1 MSIRFRISLY
11 LSVVLLSGSIIL
23 TVINSVGS
31 YFNLKYQVED
41 GSRMAGERFAYEVKD
56 FLDSALGS
64 LRGTQFLLESSKPAR
79 AEVVA
84 ALWKLVEANPYYFG
98 TWVVFEPNG
107 FDGQDAKFKNTP
119 PYHDK
124 TGRFVPYINKSK
136 GAVTVEP
143 VIYYENLDESGA
155 FYTVPKKTLHDFVA
169 DPFSYPV
176 GGKDVLMVSLV
187 KPVFRG
193 GSFSGVVGIDLA
205 MENLQELLGPIKPF
219 RGEGYLTLISPNGT
233 YAANGKDPSLVGK
246 KIPDPEWLKQITEG
260 IAKGKSFSLHG
271 GGEGHH
277 FFPFL
282 LGNYDKPWA
291 VEVSIPD
298 SIFWSD
304 MRGVILQTILS
315 SLIIMVVILIIL
327 NLIFNKLITTGL
339 LEAIGFSEKIADGD
353 LTSHIEIARNDEIGK
368 LLKSMDLMKV
378 NLSKIILDIKTSST
392 KLNSTSDQMAES
404 SRNFSD
410 VAQAQASAAEESS
423 AAVEELAASAENVR
437 RSMEKAIENM
447 KEIDTN
453 VVLLREQIGTINN
466 EMQTLSQVAS
476 ESQERAVTGENA
488 MGATNQAM
496 DEIGESASRINE
508 ILSIITEISEKTNL
522 LALNAAIE
530 AARAGEAGKGF
541 AVVAEEISKLASQT
555 SSSVQEIGELV
566 DSTNNAVHN
575 GNTKVKEASDILRK
589 LRTSVDSFGLS
600 AKKVLDSVKTQE
612 KNTQDIH
619 QSANFLMSFSL
630 QIEEAVQEQKRATDE
645 ITKTIVSIS
654 EGTQE
659 VASGADD
666 LTSYSGEMHQQS
678 EGLLKSVDKFKL

>member
-11 LSVVLLSGSIIL
+11 LSVVLISGSLIL
-23 TVINSVGS
+23 TAINSIGS
-31 YFNLKYQVED
+31 YFGLKSQVET
-41 GSRMAGERFAYEVKD
+41 GSRMAGERYAYEVKD
-56 FLDSALGS
+56 FLNLALGS
-64 LRGTQFLLESSKPAR
+64 LRGLQYLLETSKPGRDEA
-79 AEVVA
+79 
-84 ALWKLVEANPYYFG
+84 VEALKKLADANKYYFG
-98 TWVVFEPNG
+98 TWVVFESNA
-107 FDGQDAKFKNTP
+107 FDGQDAKFKSKT
-119 PYHDK
+119 YHDA
-124 TGRFVPYINKSK
+124 TGRFVPYANKSK
-136 GAVTVEP
+136 GAVTLEP

-155 FYTVPKKTLHDFVA
+155 FYNIPKKTQKDFIA
-169 DPFSYPV
+169 DPFDYPV
-176 GGKDVLMVSLV
+176 GGKHVLMVSLV
-187 KPVFRG
+187 KPVLRG
-193 GSFSGVVGIDLA
+193 GTFSGVVGMDLA
-205 MENLQELLGPIKPF
+205 MENLQELLGPIRPF

-246 KIPDPEWLKQITEG
+246 VIPDKEWLKEVTEG
-260 IAKGKSFSLHG
+260 MSKGVPFSLRSR
-271 GGEGHH
+271 GEGHH
-277 FFPFL
+277 FFPFV
-282 LGNYDKPWA
+282 LGNYDKSWA

-304 MRGVILQTILS
+304 LRGVILQTILS
-315 SLIIMVVILIIL
+315 SLVIMVMILVIL
-327 NLIFNKLITTGL
+327 NLIFNRLITSGL

-353 LTSHIEIARNDEIGK
+353 LTASAEIKREDEIGK
-368 LLKSMDLMKV
+368 LLKSMDTMKE

-392 KLNSTSDQMAES
+392 KLNQTSDKMADS

-410 VAQAQASAAEESS
+410 VAQTQASAAEESS
-423 AAVEELAASAENVR
+423 AAVEELAASADNVR
-437 RSMEKAIENM
+437 HSMEKAIENM
-447 KEIDTN
+447 KEIDSN
-453 VVLLREQIGTINN
+453 VVLLREQIGTINS
-466 EMQTLSQVAS
+466 EMQTLSKVAS
-476 ESQERAVTGENA
+476 ESQERAITGENA

-541 AVVAEEISKLASQT
+541 AVVAEEIGKLASQT

-575 GNTKVKEASDILRK
+575 GNTKVKEASEILRK

-600 AKKVLDSVKTQE
+600 AKKVLDSVSTQE

-619 QSANFLMSFSL
+619 QSATFLMNFSL

-645 ITKTIVSIS
+645 ITKTILSIS

-666 LTSYSGEMHQQS
+666 LTSYSGEMHGQS
-678 EGLLKSVDKFKL
+678 EGLLRSVDKFKL

>member
-11 LSVVLLSGSIIL
+11 LSIVLLSGSIIL
-23 TVINSVGS
+23 TAINSIGS
-31 YFNLKYQVED
+31 YFNLRSQVES
-41 GSRMAGERFAYEVKD
+41 GSKIAGERFGYEVKD
-56 FLDSALGS
+56 FLNSALGS
-64 LRGTQFLLESSKPAR
+64 LRGIQFLLETSRPSR
-79 AEVVA
+79 SELVA
-84 ALWKLVEANPYYFG
+84 ALKKLAESNPYYFG
-98 TWVVFEPNG
+98 TWVVFEPNA
-107 FDGQDAKFKNTP
+107 FDGQDAKYKNS
-119 PYHDK
+119 PYHDA
-124 TGRFVPYINKSK
+124 TGRLVPYANKSK
-136 GAVTVEP
+136 GDVTIEP
-143 VIYYENLDESGA
+143 VVYYENLDESGG
-155 FYTVPKKTLHDFVA
+155 FYNVPKKTVKDFVA

-176 GGKDVLMVSLV
+176 GGKNVLMVSIV
-187 KPVFRG
+187 KPVIRNEN
-193 GSFSGVVGIDLA
+193 FSGVVGMDLA
-205 MENLQELLGPIKPF
+205 MENLQELLGPIHPF

-233 YAANGKDPSLVGK
+233 YAANGKNPDLVGK
-246 KIPDPEWLKQITEG
+246 QIPDPEWLKAVTEG
-260 IAKGKSFSLHG
+260 IAKGTPFSLDK

-277 FFPFL
+277 FFPFV
-282 LGNYDKPWA
+282 LGNYNKSWA
-291 VEVSIPD
+291 VEVAIPD

-304 MRGVILQTILS
+304 LRGVVLQTILS
-315 SLIIMVVILIIL
+315 SLVIMVIILVIL
-327 NLIFNKLITTGL
+327 NLIFNRLITSGL
-339 LEAIGFSEKIADGD
+339 MEAIGFSERIAEGD
-353 LTSHIEIARNDEIGK
+353 LTASAEIAREDEIGK
-368 LLKSMDLMKV
+368 LLKSMDTMKS
-378 NLSKIILDIKTSST
+378 NLSKIIQDIKTSST
-392 KLNSTSDQMAES
+392 KLNTTSDQMAES

-437 RSMEKAIENM
+437 KSMERAIDNM
-447 KEIDTN
+447 KEIDSN
-453 VVLLREQIGTINN
+453 VILLREQIGTINN

-476 ESQERAVTGENA
+476 ESQNRAITGEQA

-508 ILSIITEISEKTNL
+508 ILAIITEISEKTNL

-541 AVVAEEISKLASQT
+541 AVVAEEIGKLASQT

-619 QSANFLMSFSL
+619 QSATFLMNFSL

-654 EGTQE
+654 DGTQE

-678 EGLLKSVDKFKL
+678 EGLSKSVDKFKL

>member
-1 MSIRFRISLY
+1 MSIRYRISLY
-11 LSVVLLSGSIIL
+11 LAIVLLTGSFVLAGINSFSSYFSLKTQVDSGSAMAGKRYQYEISNFL
-23 TVINSVGS
+23 NSV
-31 YFNLKYQVED
+31 
-41 GSRMAGERFAYEVKD
+41 
-56 FLDSALGS
+56 LGS
-64 LRGTQFLLESSKPAR
+64 LRGFQFMLETSHPNREEMISSLKR
-79 AEVVA
+79 LAETDTHF
-84 ALWKLVEANPYYFG
+84 FG
-98 TWVVFEPNG
+98 TWVLYEPNA
-107 FDGQDAKFKNTP
+107 FDGQDARYKNTP
-119 PYHDK
+119 YHDA
-124 TGRFVPYINKSK
+124 TGRFIPYWNRATGDLKITFAESYD
-136 GAVTVEP
+136 VDDT
-143 VIYYENLDESGA
+143 ISFYYRI
-155 FYTVPKKTLHDFVA
+155 PKKTQKDFIS
-169 DPFSYPV
+169 DPYVYSV
-176 GGKDVLMVSLV
+176 SGKDVLMVSMV
-187 KPVFRG
+187 KPILRNGKF
-193 GSFSGVVGIDLA
+193 VGTVGTDIA
-205 MENLQELLGPIKPF
+205 MENLQELLGPIRPF
-219 RGEGYLTLISPNGT
+219 RGEGYLALVSPDGL
-233 YAANGKDPSLVGK
+233 YAANGGDPSLVGK
-246 KIPDPEWLKQITEG
+246 AIPEETIRAQVKELSLKGEDFQI
-260 IAKGKSFSLHG
+260 KGS
-271 GGEGHH
+271 GHTRY

-327 NLIFNKLITTGL
+327 NLIFNKLITSGL

-353 LTSHIEIARNDEIGK
+353 LTSHIEIAREDEIGK
-368 LLKSMDLMKV
+368 LLKSMDMMKV

-600 AKKVLDSVKTQE
+600 AKKVLESVRTQE

-678 EGLLKSVDKFKL
+678 EGLLRSVDKFKL